1 MGTRKQTKMKKLILK
16 LIPNL
21 HEQSWRVEGGLGRKS
36 KHTRIEGH
44 GRYKPTEKQ
53 EQMKTPKRKNSKL
66 RKKKKIKKPFLTGHH
81 WEQSSRNERERSK
94 GHAESSSST
103 NRNKKHFETTI
114 LVLRKSN

>member
-1 MGTRKQTKMKKLILK
+1 MGTRKQQNEKKLILK

-66 RKKKKIKKPFLTGHH
+66 KKKIKIKKTFFDRKSLGKT
-81 WEQSSRNERERSK
+81 SSGNEREVQRTCRAFFIK
-94 GHAESSSST
+94 QTGT
-103 NRNKKHFETTI
+103 RNTLKQRFWF
-114 LVLRKSN
+114 